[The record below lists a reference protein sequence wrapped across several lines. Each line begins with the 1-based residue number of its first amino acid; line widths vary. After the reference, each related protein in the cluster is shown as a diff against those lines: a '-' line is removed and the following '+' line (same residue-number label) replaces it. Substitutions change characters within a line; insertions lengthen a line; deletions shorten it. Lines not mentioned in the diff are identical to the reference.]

1 MKDEVLSLL
10 QQRGSM
16 SLKEIMKE
24 MRITNS
30 QDIKELSVIL
40 NELEDERLIYNNHS
54 KYHFIDNIN
63 WIVGRTRDISATE
76 YAVMNKDTKVYVPK
90 NELRNFFDRDE
101 VLVRR
106 KANGNEI
113 VHVYTRGITYVTGT
127 FIRTRRGMKFRS
139 DVDLHTSFKVTNEND
154 FDIHNNEKAV
164 VKVTDY
170 TSPLKV
176 RIVRMLGKEG
186 TPGIDVTSVLCENNV
201 RMEFNKKVEH
211 EADQLPDKVRKK
223 ELKDREDLRDL
234 PTVTIDGES
243 TKDFDDAISLE
254 KLDNGNYRL
263 WVHIA
268 DVSHYVEEGREI
280 DEEAYKRGTSIY
292 VADRVV
298 PMLPFKL
305 SNGICSLNPGVD
317 RLTLSVAMD
326 FTPDGIMKD
335 YRIMESV
342 IHSDMR
348 CTYGKVNSFL
358 EDEESVPEYKEIGE
372 MLRNFSELAKAMKK
386 QTQKRGHIEFET
398 KEPYFILG
406 PDGRPVDIQI
416 RERGWSEQMI
426 EEAMIAANVATAHEL
441 HANALPGMFRVHE
454 TPDPEKLTS
463 LTAMARNL
471 NVPCDIDPSACE
483 PIDIARFLESVEDPD
498 KKEILSTVAVRS
510 MQKARYSEENL
521 GHYGLA
527 LEEYCHFTSPIR
539 RYPDLLIHR
548 MLRKHVIKPKND
560 QKTIE
565 IDNKKMQKSALHV
578 SEKERDAVTVER
590 AVNDLKSAEYM
601 ENKVGQ
607 VFEGVISGVTSF
619 GFFVELENTIEG
631 LVPMRSMTDDFYQ
644 YDEDTMTL
652 TGENSG
658 RTYKLGQTVRV
669 RLSDVNVPKRQIT
682 FETAEG
688 VPVTDHAEVKT
699 VQDELPIIDAEVTEI
714 PDLDHPGKTEK
725 AVSISEQPASQTEQ
739 KEDSTAE
746 KQPELAV

>member
-1 MKDEVLSLL
+1 MKEEVLALL
-10 QQRGSM
+10 EQRGAL

-24 MRITNS
+24 LKINNS
-30 QDIKELSVIL
+30 QSVKELGVVL

-54 KYHFIDNIN
+54 KYYFIDNVS

-90 NELRNFFDRDE
+90 NELRTFFDRDE
-101 VLVRR
+101 VLVHR
-106 KANGNEI
+106 KPNGNEI
-113 VHVYTRGITYVTGT
+113 VHVYERGITFITGT
-127 FIRTRRGMKFRS
+127 FIRTRKGMEFRS
-139 DVDLHTSFKVTNEND
+139 DVDLHTSFKVTNEKD
-154 FDIHNNEKAV
+154 FDIHHNEKAV
-164 VKVTDY
+164 VKVVDY

-211 EADQLPDKVRKK
+211 ESENIPDKVRKK

-243 TKDFDDAISLE
+243 TKDFDDAVSVE
-254 KLDNGNYRL
+254 KLDNGGYRL

-268 DVSHYVEEGREI
+268 DVSHYVEEGKEI

-326 FTPDGIMKD
+326 FTPDGIMTD

-342 IHSDMR
+342 IHSDQR
-348 CTYGKVNSFL
+348 CTYNKVNQFL
-358 EDEESVPEYKEIGE
+358 EDENSVPEYREVGDL
-372 MLRNFSELAKAMKK
+372 LRNFSDLANALKE
-386 QTQKRGHIEFET
+386 QTKKRGHIEFET

-441 HANALPGMFRVHE
+441 HSNGLPGMFRVHE
-454 TPDPEKLTS
+454 TSDPEKLSS
-463 LTAMARNL
+463 LVTMARNL
-471 NVPCDIDPSACE
+471 NVPCDIDPANCE
-483 PIDIARFLESVEDPD
+483 PIDIARFLESVEDQD

-548 MLRKHVIKPKND
+548 MLRKHVIHQKND
-560 QKTIE
+560 KKSVE
-565 IDNKKMQKSALHV
+565 LDHKKMQKSALHV
-578 SEKERDAVTVER
+578 SEKERDAVTIER
-590 AVNDLKSAEYM
+590 AVNDLKAAEYM

-607 VFEGVISGVTSF
+607 IFEGVISGVTSF
-619 GFFVELENTIEG
+619 GFFIELDNTVEG
-631 LVPMRSMTDDFYQ
+631 LVPMRSMVDDYYQ
-644 YDEDTMTL
+644 FDEDNMTL
-652 TGENSG
+652 TGENTG
-658 RTYKLGQTVRV
+658 RSFKLGQTVKV

-682 FETAEG
+682 FATVDEEPAAKPAEAAS
-688 VPVTDHAEVKT
+688 PAKEAPAATKDE
-699 VQDELPIIDAEVTEI
+699 ELPVLEAEFTETVI
-714 PDLDHPGKTEK
+714 PEEREK
-725 AVSISEQPASQTEQ
+725 APE
-739 KEDSTAE
+739 KELE
-746 KQPELAV
+746 KA